1 MTEREKQII
10 NESIAELETIM
21 EVSFGQMAK
30 DLVKSALG
38 RSVRTKD
45 PMFWPAGMLMLGLAE
60 ARKRAVL
67 DGEEGLVS
75 KIDEAFLG
83 HIRLWK
89 EKYDKKISYID
100 DALAGV
106 ALIRLYEQ
114 LTEGRLRTECRSIAD
129 GIYKYL
135 LGAARDGEET
145 IVYNSDRSACNVFA
159 DGIGQTSMFLSAYAK
174 AFGVDDARKLAKLQL
189 KNFLKHGMDER
200 SGLPYHGYALLDD
213 GAICEKKGL
222 MSWGRAA
229 GWLIMGLSEYVKGSE
244 SRLENQ
250 GSTLVQW
257 YRELSKALLTY
268 QKPEG
273 GYGWQV
279 QAVDGHL
286 DTSATGMIVYG
297 LLNGAGAEGAEV
309 EASLKALLANA
320 EGGKVTSALS
330 SCDDFGVHYQNYG
343 AYPWGQGAA
352 LAALSLGNIGL

>member
-10 NESIAELETIM
+10 NEAIAELETIM
-21 EVSFGQMAK
+21 EVSLGQMAK

-60 ARKRAVL
+60 ARKSAVR
-67 DGEEGLVS
+67 DGDDEIVS
-75 KIDEAFLG
+75 GIDGAIAG

-89 EKYDKKISYID
+89 EKYGKNISYID

-106 ALIRLYEQ
+106 AFIRFYEQ
-114 LTEGRLRTECRSIAD
+114 TEDEKFRSKLRSAAD
-129 GIYKYL
+129 GIYQYL
-135 LGAARDGEET
+135 MGAARDSEET
-145 IVYNSDRSACNVFA
+145 IVYNADRSSCNVFA
-159 DGIGQTSMFLSAYAK
+159 DGIGQTSMFLAAYAN
-174 AFGVDDARKLAKLQL
+174 AFGDADARKMAKSQL

-213 GAICEKKGL
+213 GAVCEKRGVL
-222 MSWGRAA
+222 SWGRAA
-229 GWLIMGLSEYVKGSE
+229 GWLVMGLSEYVKHSD
-244 SRLENQ
+244 SRFEDNA
-250 GSTLVQW
+250 STLVRW

-297 LLNGAGAEGAEV
+297 LLNGEGASVSEV
-309 EASLKALLANA
+309 EASLKALLNSA
-320 EGGKVTSALS
+320 EDGRVMSALS
-330 SCDDFGVHYQNYG
+330 SCDDFGVHYQTYG
-343 AYPWGQGAA
+343 NYPWGQGAA
-352 LAALSLGNIGL
+352 LAALALADKAE